1 MIPHCVSGVVSRYLL
16 DGPEAERLVTIE
28 IERSEVAAVICNE
41 TGEELNPS
49 VVERRD
55 YDYAID
61 ALIQKSLT

>member
-1 MIPHCVSGVVSRYLL
+1 MIAHSTSGVVSRYLL
-16 DGPEAERLVTIE
+16 DGPCAERPVTLE
-28 IERSEVAAVICNE
+28 IERSEIVAVIDNE
-41 TGEELNPS
+41 TGEELDPS

>member
-1 MIPHCVSGVVSRYLL
+1 MIPHSVSGIVSRYLL
-16 DGPEAERLVTIE
+16 DGPEAERSVTLE
-28 IERSEVAAVICNE
+28 IERSEIVAVIDNE